1 MESLGFRVL
10 FKEFR
15 DGIKASSLGNLGKD
29 TCCLEAGFFAAV
41 GAVAEFAT
49 ARTAPIREGVDL
61 IYSFVITIFQASGTE
76 I

>member
-15 DGIKASSLGNLGKD
+15 DGIKASSFGNFGKD

-41 GAVAEFAT
+41 GAVAKFSTTRA
-49 ARTAPIREGVDL
+49 APIREGVDL
-61 IYSFVITIFQASGTE
+61 INRFIITIFQASGAE